1 MFDFVKDETLIIC
14 PLDYKNNIL
23 DYLTKNK
30 LIINLKFMTINEYKK
45 NLLFDYD
52 YHAIDYLVDKYRLK
66 VPNAKELIENL
77 YYVSDKKYNNEK
89 LDYLVSIKKE
99 LDSNNLLIYNPL
111 FKKYLNWNT
120 VIYGY
125 GKLDKFYN
133 NMFSKATI
141 IPYKLID
148 KEYNIYHFD
157 DVNSELEFVF
167 NTIVDLIKKGISIN
181 DIYLMNVTSEYYSY
195 LKRFSKFY
203 HIPISDI
210 NNDSIMGTTIV
221 KDFYQMI
228 VDQKDREEIFNKL
241 DNESNL
247 YGVLVNILNK
257 YNDTNL
263 YDVKELIYDDL
274 LNTKLPSIKY
284 NNVLN
289 FVDLF
294 NYIDDSKYVF
304 LIGFNNG
311 TIPTIYNDIDY
322 ITDNIKGLVNMSNS
336 NELNMLSKNNTLA
349 YLSNIKNLYISYK
362 DQSPFA
368 SFYPSTLLEDMK
380 IKEVKYE
387 SNYDYSEDYN
397 KVRYIDKIDNFIK
410 YGLFSEDINRLY
422 SSYGKLNYLSYDNSY
437 NKINKESLIEYL
449 DNKLTLSYSSIDS
462 YYKCGFKYYLT
473 NILDIDL
480 YDETFST
487 RIGSLF
493 HDVLSHKND
502 DDFNMDECYKG
513 FVSKYEFSNKEK
525 FFIDKLKPDLEFILK
540 VLNEY
545 QLLTGLNKEMF
556 EEKIQILIKDSPLV
570 YFKGFVDK
578 IMYDAY
584 NDKTLVSIIDYK
596 TGNIDINLSKLP
608 LGLSMQLPVY
618 LYLIEKSKLFDNPV
632 VVGFYL
638 QHILDNEIKRDDKK
652 SYLELKKDNLKLCG
666 YSLNNKEYLSIFDS
680 SYENSEMIK
689 GLKLKKDGEFTSNSK
704 ILSSDE
710 FKNIVNIVDD
720 NIKKGTDLILNAEFP
735 INPKIVNDVNV
746 SCEFCKY
753 KDICYLSEKNKEYIK
768 LEGETNVDEGT
779 E

>member
-23 DYLTKNK
+23 NYLTKNK
-30 LIINLKFMTINEYKK
+30 LIVNLKFMTINEYKK
-45 NLLFDYD
+45 NLMFDYD
-52 YHAIDYLVDKYRLK
+52 YHAIDYLVDKYQLK
-66 VPNAKELIENL
+66 VSNAKELIENL
-77 YYVSDKKYNNEK
+77 YYVNDKKYNNEK

-111 FKKYLNWNT
+111 FKKYLNWKT

-125 GKLDKFYN
+125 GELDKFN
-133 NMFSKATI
+133 NSLFSSANI

-157 DVNSELEFVF
+157 DINNELEFVF

-203 HIPISDI
+203 HIDISDI

-228 VDQKDREEIFNKL
+228 LDKKSREEIFSKL

-247 YGVLVNILNK
+247 YGILVNILNK
-257 YNDTNL
+257 YNDTDL

-289 FVDLF
+289 FINLF
-294 NYIDDSKYVF
+294 DYIDDNKYVF

-322 ITDNIKGLVNMSNS
+322 ITDNIKDLVNMSSS

-362 DQSPFA
+362 DQSPFS
-368 SFYPSTLLEDMK
+368 SFYPSTLLDDMK
-380 IKEVKYE
+380 IKEIKYE

-437 NKINKESLIEYL
+437 TKINKESLIEYL

-480 YDETFST
+480 YDETFQT

-502 DDFNMDECYKG
+502 DNFNMDECYNN
-513 FVSKYEFSNKEK
+513 FVSKYEFNNKEK
-525 FFIDKLKPDLEFILK
+525 FFIDKLKTDLEFILK
-540 VLNEY
+540 VLKEY

-578 IMYDAY
+578 IMYDVY

-632 VVGFYL
+632 IVGFYL

-652 SYLELKKDNLKLCG
+652 SYEELKKDNLKLCG

-680 SYENSEMIK
+680 SFENSEMIK

-704 ILSSDE
+704 VLSSNE
-710 FKNIVNIVDD
+710 FKNIVDIVDD
-720 NIKKGTDLILNAEFP
+720 NIKKGTDLILDAEFP

-753 KDICYLSEKNKEYIK
+753 KDICYLSEKDKKYIK
-768 LEGETNVDEGT
+768 LEGDINVDEGT

>member
-23 DYLTKNK
+23 NYLTKNK
-30 LIINLKFMTINEYKK
+30 LIVNLKFMTINEYKK
-45 NLLFDYD
+45 NLMFDYD
-52 YHAIDYLVDKYRLK
+52 YHAIDYLVDKYQLK
-66 VPNAKELIENL
+66 VSNAKELIENL
-77 YYVSDKKYNNEK
+77 YYVNDKKYNNEK

-111 FKKYLNWNT
+111 FKKYLNWKT

-125 GKLDKFYN
+125 GELDKFN
-133 NMFSKATI
+133 NSLFSSANI

-157 DVNSELEFVF
+157 DINNELEFVF

-203 HIPISDI
+203 HIDISDI

-228 VDQKDREEIFNKL
+228 LDKKSREEIFSKL

-247 YGVLVNILNK
+247 YGILVNILNK
-257 YNDTNL
+257 YNDTDL

-289 FVDLF
+289 FINLF
-294 NYIDDSKYVF
+294 DYIDDNKYVF

-322 ITDNIKGLVNMSNS
+322 ITDNIKDLVNMSSS

-362 DQSPFA
+362 DQSPFS
-368 SFYPSTLLEDMK
+368 SFYPSTLLDDMK
-380 IKEVKYE
+380 IKEIKYE

-437 NKINKESLIEYL
+437 TKINKESLIEYL

-480 YDETFST
+480 YDETFQT

-502 DDFNMDECYKG
+502 DNFNMDECYNN
-513 FVSKYEFSNKEK
+513 FVSKYEFNNKEK
-525 FFIDKLKPDLEFILK
+525 FFIDKLKTDLEFILK
-540 VLNEY
+540 VLKEY

-578 IMYDAY
+578 IMYDVY

-632 VVGFYL
+632 IVGFYL

-652 SYLELKKDNLKLCG
+652 SYEELKKDNLKLCG

-680 SYENSEMIK
+680 SFENSEMIK

-704 ILSSDE
+704 VLSSNE
-710 FKNIVNIVDD
+710 FKNIVDIVDD
-720 NIKKGTDLILNAEFP
+720 NIKKGTDLILDAEFP
-735 INPKIVNDVNV
+735 INPKIVNDINV

-753 KDICYLSEKNKEYIK
+753 KDICYLSEKDKKYIK
-768 LEGETNVDEGT
+768 LEGDINVDEGT